1 MHLRSRRRSRV
12 ALGIALGAVFAL
24 SFSGSAS
31 SSGPGGGAGEITVL
45 SNRADLI
52 SGGDALV
59 SIDLVAN
66 VRAVK
71 VELNGSNITSSFD
84 VRANGRFEGLVTGL
98 VQGDNLL
105 RVRPGNGVG
114 RSITIKNHPIG
125 GPVFSGPGVEPWLC
139 RTQNQTNPTL
149 GPSIDAKCNAPTKVE
164 LFYRNISNAFV
175 AYDPSSPPAPELVQQ
190 TTTDQ
195 GKIVPFIVERVTG
208 TANRGIYQFALLV
221 DPTKAASPWTEQP
234 WNHKYVNSFG
244 GACSVNY
251 SQPTVTNQ
259 VVAGNADLL
268 GRGFAVGT
276 SSLNTYANQCNDII
290 SAEALMMTKE
300 ILTERHGPI
309 RYTIGS
315 GGSAGTMQQ
324 HLITEAYPGL
334 LNGIATSLLYEDH
347 WYQVLGSSDCILLWR
362 YFGLPNAAPP
372 FVGVYPPGLL
382 GPPNPLFSTA
392 ADRQKVWGSNPAA
405 PDSLCG
411 TKIGFTLTELVA
423 DHPFGCSGPAEP
435 PLWRWH
441 AVTNPTGTRCTS
453 QDYQRSLF
461 GVDPV
466 TGKAP
471 TPVANEGVQYGL
483 KALLDGTL
491 SAEQFVDT
499 NHRIGSLDID
509 GVWRPQR
516 SAGDAGAVADI
527 YRTGRFV
534 SGRGTASVA
543 EIELRN
549 NTTDTGFHPPFHTF
563 TYRARVDRANGNH
576 DTHVAWVVPA
586 TGAGTPPDQ
595 VLTIDKWLAAV
606 EADPSGAT
614 LEQKLVANKPAEAV
628 DTCFRAGGVIQDV
641 MCTDPVTGVP
651 GWQYYGNPR
660 LQAGGNFTLDHFNC
674 QKKALDPADYPVHF
688 TADQWLRLMA
698 AFPTGVCDYE
708 QTPVGYQPSIPWMTF
723 ADGPHGSPLGD
734 PPTSVGPSVTG
745 PGQGK

>member
-1 MHLRSRRRSRV
+1 
-12 ALGIALGAVFAL
+12 
-24 SFSGSAS
+24 
-31 SSGPGGGAGEITVL
+31 
-45 SNRADLI
+45 
-52 SGGDALV
+52 
-59 SIDLVAN
+59 
-66 VRAVK
+66 
-71 VELNGSNITSSFD
+71 
-84 VRANGRFEGLVTGL
+84 
-98 VQGDNLL
+98 
-105 RVRPGNGVG
+105 
-114 RSITIKNHPIG
+114 
-125 GPVFSGPGVEPWLC
+125 
-139 RTQNQTNPTL
+139 
-149 GPSIDAKCNAPTKVE
+149 
-164 LFYRNISNAFV
+164 
-175 AYDPSSPPAPELVQQ
+175 
-190 TTTDQ
+190 
-195 GKIVPFIVERVTG
+195 
-208 TANRGIYQFALLV
+208 
-221 DPTKAASPWTEQP
+221 
-234 WNHKYVNSFG
+234 
-244 GACSVNY
+244 
-251 SQPTVTNQ
+251 
-259 VVAGNADLL
+259 
-268 GRGFAVGT
+268 
-276 SSLNTYANQCNDII
+276 
-290 SAEALMMTKE
+290 MMTKE

-309 RYTIGS
+309 RYTIGN

-372 FVGVYPPGLL
+372 FIGVYPPGLL
-382 GPPNPLFSTA
+382 GPPNSLFPTA

-405 PDSLCG
+405 PDNLCG
-411 TKIGFTLTELVA
+411 TKIGFTITELVA

-441 AVTNPTGTRCTS
+441 AVNNPMGTRCTS
-453 QDYQRSLF
+453 QDYQKSLF
-461 GVDPV
+461 GVDPD

-491 SAEQFVDT
+491 SAEQFVDA

-509 GVWRPQR
+509 GVWQPQR
-516 SAGDAGAVADI
+516 SPGDARAVADI

-606 EADPSGAT
+606 EADTSNAT

-628 DTCFRAGGVIQDV
+628 DTCFRAGGITQDV
-641 MCTDPVTGVP
+641 MCTDPATGVP

-660 LQAGGNFTLDHFNC
+660 LQAGGNFTLDHFQC
-674 QKKALDPADYPVHF
+674 RKKRLDPADYPVSF
-688 TADQWLRLMA
+688 TADQWVRLMQ
-698 AFPTGVCDYE
+698 AFPTGVCDY
-708 QTPVGYQPSIPWMTF
+708 TKSPVGYRPSIPWMTF
-723 ADGPHGSPLGD
+723 ADGPHGTPLGGHPD
-734 PPTSVGPSVTG
+734 
-745 PGQGK
+745 QGK